1 MSLHESGDNTAE
13 QRLRPMP
20 ERRPTNERRQRS
32 ISAFKSS
39 EALHKLMEQKGTL
52 NAAVEVSC
60 PPRHERPTTNM
71 VFQRL
76 YVGLAAAQSDDGEIR
91 QVTANIFRV
100 AFH

>member
-39 EALHKLMEQKGTL
+39 ESLHKLMEQKGTL
-52 NAAVEVSC
+52 NAAVEVS
-60 PPRHERPTTNM
+60 PTILLSAPRLQKKSDPRP
-71 VFQRL
+71 
-76 YVGLAAAQSDDGEIR
+76 
-91 QVTANIFRV
+91 
-100 AFH
+100 